1 MRRIPLVVIV
11 LALLM
16 LGASAH
22 AGPPDAPGGL
32 MVLDKVADGLR
43 QYRKET
49 DPKNASSG

>member
-1 MRRIPLVVIV
+1 MRSILLAVIV

-32 MVLDKVADGLR
+32 MVRD
-43 QYRKET
+43 
-49 DPKNASSG
+49 